1 MVAKTFQGL
10 EGVLAKELID
20 LGAENVQEV
29 RRGVTF
35 EGDKKMLYMA
45 NFFCRTALRVLKP
58 IFTFE
63 AESADEVYEKVKAF
77 DWDEYLDDRKTFA
90 IDATVFSDVFRHS
103 QFLQYRVK
111 DAIADR
117 FMEKIGKRPSVRLT
131 NPDLY
136 INIHV
141 ADRTCTISLDSSG
154 ESLHKRGYRV
164 AQTAAPIN
172 EVLAAGMLLMADW
185 NGQSDFIDPMCGSGT
200 ILVEAAMIAKGIAPG
215 LYREKFAF
223 QTWKDYDADMF
234 DEIFQDDSREKEFD
248 YTIYGSDILR
258 SSIEIAEKNVT
269 NAGLASYVK
278 LTCIPFQELNIPET
292 DAMIMF
298 NPPYGE
304 RIGGG
309 DDLPTLYAEIG
320 KKLKEDCTGKNAWI
334 ITVPNEI
341 TSQIR
346 LSPSFKVALKNGD
359 IDCEFRKYEMFS
371 GRREDYVRDGKERRF
386 KEREEKRDERRE
398 ENNEENEFFHPMR
411 RKYVDEDGKDL
422 RESDRLSYLRRRHE
436 EQEMRAEREK
446 RRAERKEYEDK
457 LGERKRRFERS
468 EEGDGEERRERRDFR
483 GDRRD
488 DRGERRGGFRGDRRD
503 DRGER
508 RGFRR
513 DDEDGERRSFRRD
526 GDDRG
531 ERRGFRRDGDRD
543 DKRSFRGDRGER
555 REFRRDGEDRGER
568 RDFRRGDRDDRRG
581 GRKDFRKGRDES
593 RGEGRP
599 HRSKEDRFKGTKGN
613 FRNDRRNND
622 DLDD

>member
-1 MVAKTFQGL
+1 MAEKFEMVAKTFQGL

-58 IFTFE
+58 IYTFE

-269 NAGLASYVK
+269 NAGLGSYVK
-278 LTCIPFQELNIPET
+278 LTCIPFQELNIPEG

-334 ITVPNEI
+334 ITVPNEA

-386 KEREEKRDERRE
+386 KEREEKEREDRDRRE
-398 ENNEENEFFHPMR
+398 NREENEFFHPIR

-422 RESDRLSYLRRRHE
+422 READRLSYLRRRHE
-436 EQEMRAEREK
+436 EQEARAEREK
-446 RRAERKEYEDK
+446 RWAEKKEYEQK
-457 LGERKRRFERS
+457 LGERKKRFERDS
-468 EEGDGEERRERRDFR
+468 EGDGEERRERRDFR
-483 GDRRD
+483 GDRRGG

-503 DRGER
+503 SDRGER
-508 RGFRR
+508 RDFH
-513 DDEDGERRSFRRD
+513 
-526 GDDRG
+526 
-531 ERRGFRRDGDRD
+531 RDGDRD
-543 DKRSFRGDRGER
+543 DKRSFRGEHRNDRGDR
-555 REFRRDGEDRGER
+555 KDFRRDRRDDDDRDFRRGGRDERRGER
-568 RDFRRGDRDDRRG
+568 RDFRKG
-581 GRKDFRKGRDES
+581 GRDEN
-593 RGEGRP
+593 RGGGRP
-599 HRSKEDRFKGTKGN
+599 HKSKEDRFKGTKGN

>member
-1 MVAKTFQGL
+1 MAEKFEMVAKTFQGL

-58 IFTFE
+58 IYTFE

-278 LTCIPFQELNIPET
+278 LTCIPFQELNIPEG

-334 ITVPNEI
+334 ITVPNEA

-386 KEREEKRDERRE
+386 KEREEREKEDKERRE
-398 ENNEENEFFHPMR
+398 NREENEFFHPIR

-422 RESDRLSYLRRRHE
+422 READRLSYLRRRHE
-436 EQEMRAEREK
+436 EQEARAEREK
-446 RRAERKEYEDK
+446 RWAEKKEYEQK
-457 LGERKRRFERS
+457 LGERKKRFERDS
-468 EEGDGEERRERRDFR
+468 EGDGEERRERRDFR
-483 GDRRD
+483 GDRRGG

-503 DRGER
+503 GDRGER
-508 RGFRR
+508 RDFH
-513 DDEDGERRSFRRD
+513 
-526 GDDRG
+526 
-531 ERRGFRRDGDRD
+531 RDGDRD
-543 DKRSFRGDRGER
+543 DKRSFRGERRNDRGDR
-555 REFRRDGEDRGER
+555 KDFRRDRRDDDDRDFRRGGRDERRGER
-568 RDFRRGDRDDRRG
+568 RDFRKG
-581 GRKDFRKGRDES
+581 GRDEN
-593 RGEGRP
+593 RGGGRP
-599 HRSKEDRFKGTKGN
+599 HKSKEDRFKGTKGN

>member
-58 IFTFE
+58 IYTFE

-278 LTCIPFQELNIPET
+278 LTCIPFQELNIPEG

-334 ITVPNEI
+334 ITVPNEA

-386 KEREEKRDERRE
+386 KEREEKEREEKERRE
-398 ENNEENEFFHPMR
+398 NREENELFHPMR

-422 RESDRLSYLRRRHE
+422 RESDRLAYLRRRHE
-436 EQEMRAEREK
+436 EQEARAEREK
-446 RRAERKEYEDK
+446 RWAEKKEYEQR
-457 LGERKRRFERS
+457 LGERKKRFERDS
-468 EEGDGEERRERRDFR
+468 EGDGEERRERRDFR
-483 GDRRD
+483 GDRRGG

-503 DRGER
+503 GDRGER
-508 RGFRR
+508 RDFH
-513 DDEDGERRSFRRD
+513 
-526 GDDRG
+526 
-531 ERRGFRRDGDRD
+531 RDGDRD
-543 DKRSFRGDRGER
+543 DKRSFRGERRNDRGDR
-555 REFRRDGEDRGER
+555 KDFRRDRRDDDDRDFRRGGRDERRGER
-568 RDFRRGDRDDRRG
+568 RDFRKG
-581 GRKDFRKGRDES
+581 GRDEN
-593 RGEGRP
+593 RGGGRP
-599 HRSKEDRFKGTKGN
+599 HKSKEDRFKGTKGN

>member
-1 MVAKTFQGL
+1 MAEKFEMVAKTFQGL

-58 IFTFE
+58 IYTFE

-278 LTCIPFQELNIPET
+278 LTCIPFQELNIPEG

-334 ITVPNEI
+334 ITVPNEA

-386 KEREEKRDERRE
+386 KEREEREKEDKERRE
-398 ENNEENEFFHPMR
+398 NREENEFFHPMR

-422 RESDRLSYLRRRHE
+422 RESDRLAYLRRRHE
-436 EQEMRAEREK
+436 EQEARAEREK
-446 RRAERKEYEDK
+446 RWAEKKEYEQK
-457 LGERKRRFERS
+457 LGERKKRFERDS
-468 EEGDGEERRERRDFR
+468 EGDGEERRERRDFR
-483 GDRRD
+483 GDSRGG

-503 DRGER
+503 GDRRDGDRGER
-508 RGFRR
+508 RDFH
-513 DDEDGERRSFRRD
+513 
-526 GDDRG
+526 
-531 ERRGFRRDGDRD
+531 RDGDRD
-543 DKRSFRGDRGER
+543 DKRSFRGERRNDRGDR
-555 REFRRDGEDRGER
+555 KDFRRDRRDDDDRDFRRGGRDERRGER
-568 RDFRRGDRDDRRG
+568 RDFRKG
-581 GRKDFRKGRDES
+581 GRDEN
-593 RGEGRP
+593 RGGGRP
-599 HRSKEDRFKGTKGN
+599 HKSKEDRFKGTKGN

>member
-58 IFTFE
+58 IYTFE

-278 LTCIPFQELNIPET
+278 LTCIPFQELNIPEG

-334 ITVPNEI
+334 ITVPNEA

-386 KEREEKRDERRE
+386 KEREEKDREDRERRE
-398 ENNEENEFFHPMR
+398 NREENEFFHPMR

-422 RESDRLSYLRRRHE
+422 RESDRLAYLRRRHE
-436 EQEMRAEREK
+436 EQEARAEREK
-446 RRAERKEYEDK
+446 RWAEKKEYEQK
-457 LGERKRRFERS
+457 LGERKKRFERDS
-468 EEGDGEERRERRDFR
+468 EGDGEERRERRDFR
-483 GDRRD
+483 GDRRGG

-503 DRGER
+503 GDRGER
-508 RGFRR
+508 RDFH
-513 DDEDGERRSFRRD
+513 
-526 GDDRG
+526 
-531 ERRGFRRDGDRD
+531 RDGDRD
-543 DKRSFRGDRGER
+543 DKRSFRGEHRNDRGDR
-555 REFRRDGEDRGER
+555 KDFRRDRRDDDDRDFRRGGRDERRGER
-568 RDFRRGDRDDRRG
+568 RDFRKG
-581 GRKDFRKGRDES
+581 GRDEN
-593 RGEGRP
+593 RGGGRP
-599 HRSKEDRFKGTKGN
+599 HKSKEDRFKGTKGN

>member
-1 MVAKTFQGL
+1 MAEKFEMVAKTFQGL

-29 RRGVTF
+29 RRGVSF
-35 EGDKKMLYMA
+35 YGDKKMLYMA

-58 IFTFE
+58 IYTFE

-77 DWDEYLDDRKTFA
+77 NWDEYLDDRKTFA

-117 FMEKIGKRPSVRLT
+117 FMEQIGKRPSVRLT

-141 ADRTCTISLDSSG
+141 ADTTCTISLDSSG

-172 EVLAAGMLLMADW
+172 EVLAAGMLLMAEW

-215 LYREKFAF
+215 LYRKNFAF
-223 QTWKDYDADMF
+223 QTWKDYDPEMF

-304 RIGGG
+304 RIGAG
-309 DDLPTLYAEIG
+309 DDLHTLYAEIG
-320 KKLKEDCTGKNAWI
+320 KKLKEDCVGKNAWI
-334 ITVPNEI
+334 ITVPNEV
-341 TSQIR
+341 TAQIR
-346 LSPSFKVALKNGD
+346 LSPSFKVELKNGN

-371 GRREDYVRDGKERRF
+371 GRREDYVREGKERRSR
-386 KEREEKRDERRE
+386 EREEKREERRDDRRE
-398 ENNEENEFFHPMR
+398 DNEFFNPMR

-422 RESDRLSYLRRRHE
+422 KETDRHAYLRRRHE
-436 EQEMRAEREK
+436 EQAEREERAK
-446 RRAERKEYEDK
+446 RWAEKKEFDK
-457 LGERKRRFERS
+457 KLDERKRRFERNN
-468 EEGDGEERRERRDFR
+468 EEDGEERRRGGFRRDRDDDNFEGKRDFRRGGRDDRRGERRD
-483 GDRRD
+483 D
-488 DRGERRGGFRGDRRD
+488 RRGGFRRDRDDDNFEGKRDFRKGGRD
-503 DRGER
+503 DR
-508 RGFRR
+508 
-513 DDEDGERRSFRRD
+513 
-526 GDDRG
+526 
-531 ERRGFRRDGDRD
+531 
-543 DKRSFRGDRGER
+543 
-555 REFRRDGEDRGER
+555 RGER
-568 RDFRRGDRDDRRG
+568 RDFR
-581 GRKDFRKGRDES
+581 KGSRDED
-593 RGEGRP
+593 RGPRM
-599 HRSKEDRFKGTKGN
+599 HKSKEERFKGTKGN

>member
-1 MVAKTFQGL
+1 MAEKFEMVAKTFQGL

-58 IFTFE
+58 IYTFE

-141 ADRTCTISLDSSG
+141 ADKTCTISLDSSG

-215 LYREKFAF
+215 LYRERFAF

-269 NAGLASYVK
+269 NAGLGSYVK
-278 LTCIPFQELNIPET
+278 LTCIPFQELNIPEG

-334 ITVPNEI
+334 ITVPNEA

-386 KEREEKRDERRE
+386 KEREERDKEDKERRE
-398 ENNEENEFFHPMR
+398 NREDSEFFHPMR

-422 RESDRLSYLRRRHE
+422 RESDRLAYLRRRHE
-436 EQEMRAEREK
+436 EQEARAEREK
-446 RRAERKEYEDK
+446 RWAEKKEYEQK
-457 LGERKRRFERS
+457 LGERKKRFERDS
-468 EEGDGEERRERRDFR
+468 EGDGEERRERRDFR

-488 DRGERRGGFRGDRRD
+488 GDRGERRGGFRGDRRD
-503 DRGER
+503 GDRGER
-508 RGFRR
+508 RDFH
-513 DDEDGERRSFRRD
+513 
-526 GDDRG
+526 
-531 ERRGFRRDGDRD
+531 RDGDRD
-543 DKRSFRGDRGER
+543 DKRSFRGERRNDRGDR
-555 REFRRDGEDRGER
+555 KDFRRDRRDDDDRDFRRGGRDERRGER
-568 RDFRRGDRDDRRG
+568 RDFRKGGRDDNRG
-581 GRKDFRKGRDES
+581 G
-593 RGEGRP
+593 GRP
-599 HRSKEDRFKGTKGN
+599 HKSKEDRFKGTKGN

>member
-1 MVAKTFQGL
+1 MRIWTDQNFPIIISCAKQLSRWT
-10 EGVLAKELID
+10 EV
-20 LGAENVQEV
+20 EV
-29 RRGVTF
+29 RDMGYVPVEVTENTVVVRGAMRDV
-35 EGDKKMLYMA
+35 MRL
-45 NFFCRTALRVLKP
+45 NLWLRTAHRVLVP
-58 IFTFE
+58 LLRTTCRNIRDLYE
-63 AESADEVYEKVKAF
+63 AVVSIDWENHLEADGY
-77 DWDEYLDDRKTFA
+77 
-90 IDATVFSDVFRHS
+90 FSVSSIVHNLTIRDTRIPS
-103 QFLQYRVK
+103 LYTK

-278 LTCIPFQELNIPET
+278 LTCIPFQELNIPEG

-334 ITVPNEI
+334 ITVPNEA

-386 KEREEKRDERRE
+386 KEREEREKEDKERRE
-398 ENNEENEFFHPMR
+398 NREDNEFFHPMR

-422 RESDRLSYLRRRHE
+422 RESDRLAYLRRRHE
-436 EQEMRAEREK
+436 EQEARAEREK
-446 RRAERKEYEDK
+446 RWAEKKEYEQR
-457 LGERKRRFERS
+457 LGERKKRFERDS
-468 EEGDGEERRERRDFR
+468 EGDGEERRERRDFR

-488 DRGERRGGFRGDRRD
+488 GDRGERRGGFRG
-503 DRGER
+503 E
-508 RGFRR
+508 
-513 DDEDGERRSFRRD
+513 
-526 GDDRG
+526 
-531 ERRGFRRDGDRD
+531 RRDGDRD
-543 DKRSFRGDRGER
+543 DKRSFRGERRNDRGDR
-555 REFRRDGEDRGER
+555 KDFRRDRRDDDDRDFRRGGRDERRGER
-568 RDFRRGDRDDRRG
+568 RDFRKG
-581 GRKDFRKGRDES
+581 GRDEN
-593 RGEGRP
+593 RGGGRP
-599 HRSKEDRFKGTKGN
+599 HKSKEDRFKGTKGN

>member
-58 IFTFE
+58 IYTFE

-278 LTCIPFQELNIPET
+278 LTCIPFQELNIPEG

-334 ITVPNEI
+334 ITVPNEA

-386 KEREEKRDERRE
+386 KEREEKDREDRERRE
-398 ENNEENEFFHPMR
+398 NREENEFFHPMR

-422 RESDRLSYLRRRHE
+422 RESDRLAYLRRRHE
-436 EQEMRAEREK
+436 EQEARAEREK
-446 RRAERKEYEDK
+446 RWAEKKEYEQK
-457 LGERKRRFERS
+457 LGERKKRFERDS
-468 EEGDGEERRERRDFR
+468 EGDGEERRERRDFR
-483 GDRRD
+483 GDRRGG

-503 DRGER
+503 GDRGER
-508 RGFRR
+508 RDFH
-513 DDEDGERRSFRRD
+513 
-526 GDDRG
+526 
-531 ERRGFRRDGDRD
+531 RDGDRD
-543 DKRSFRGDRGER
+543 DKRSFRGERRNDRGDR
-555 REFRRDGEDRGER
+555 KDFRRDRRDDDDRDFRRGGRDERRGER
-568 RDFRRGDRDDRRG
+568 RDFRKG
-581 GRKDFRKGRDES
+581 GRDEN
-593 RGEGRP
+593 RGGGRP
-599 HRSKEDRFKGTKGN
+599 HKSKEDRFKGTKGN